1 MKIYELVHM
10 HGAETLAD
18 GRFHYGDCAMLGCF
32 SSAERVAAAIEKYR
46 SIPGFCD
53 YPNGFV
59 VFAHEVEEHAVLVY
73 LANVYIHDA
82 EYEFEYSRN
91 LIRILLNNCTDT
103 IRKHSWNLG
112 VFKNEGDARLAVE
125 VFRQD
130 NSTWWEVD
138 GLIVEWSVD
147 QYTLDEMNCIDGF
160 EY

>member
-59 VFAHEVEEHAVLVY
+59 VLRTKWKSMRCSF
-73 LANVYIHDA
+73 IWPMST
-82 EYEFEYSRN
+82 FTMRN
-91 LIRILLNNCTDT
+91 MNLN
-103 IRKHSWNLG
+103 IANLG
-112 VFKNEGDARLAVE
+112 VF
-125 VFRQD
+125 
-130 NSTWWEVD
+130 
-138 GLIVEWSVD
+138 
-147 QYTLDEMNCIDGF
+147 
-160 EY
+160 

>member
-18 GRFHYGDCAMLGCF
+18 GRFHYGDCAMLGCL

-82 EYEFEYSRN
+82 EYEFE
-91 LIRILLNNCTDT
+91 
-103 IRKHSWNLG
+103 
-112 VFKNEGDARLAVE
+112 
-125 VFRQD
+125 
-130 NSTWWEVD
+130 
-138 GLIVEWSVD
+138 
-147 QYTLDEMNCIDGF
+147 
-160 EY
+160 

>member
-73 LANVYIHDA
+73 LAMSTFTMRNMNLNIVGTSVY
-82 EYEFEYSRN
+82 
-91 LIRILLNNCTDT
+91 L
-103 IRKHSWNLG
+103 KMK
-112 VFKNEGDARLAVE
+112 V
-125 VFRQD
+125 
-130 NSTWWEVD
+130 
-138 GLIVEWSVD
+138 
-147 QYTLDEMNCIDGF
+147 TLDLPSRFSDRIIPRGGK
-160 EY
+160 

>member
-46 SIPGFCD
+46 CIPGFCD

-91 LIRILLNNCTDT
+91 L
-103 IRKHSWNLG
+103 G

-130 NSTWWEVD
+130 NSTRWEVD
-138 GLIVEWSVD
+138 GLIVEWSVG
-147 QYTLDEMNCIDGF
+147 QYTLDEMNCTDGF

>member
-59 VFAHEVEEHAVLVY
+59 VFAHEVEEHAVLV
-73 LANVYIHDA
+73 
-82 EYEFEYSRN
+82 
-91 LIRILLNNCTDT
+91 
-103 IRKHSWNLG
+103 
-112 VFKNEGDARLAVE
+112 
-125 VFRQD
+125 FRQD
-130 NSTWWEVD
+130 NSTRWEVD

-147 QYTLDEMNCIDGF
+147 QYTLDEMNCTDGF

>member
-82 EYEFEYSRN
+82 EYVHKHWQTRTAEYPTPLRGQPAQ
-91 LIRILLNNCTDT
+91 RPQ
-103 IRKHSWNLG
+103 
-112 VFKNEGDARLAVE
+112 
-125 VFRQD
+125 QD
-130 NSTWWEVD
+130 
-138 GLIVEWSVD
+138 
-147 QYTLDEMNCIDGF
+147 
-160 EY
+160 

>member
-59 VFAHEVEEHAVLVY
+59 VFAHEVEEHAVIFLQWMNERMFLLRY
-73 LANVYIHDA
+73 LRGYQC
-82 EYEFEYSRN
+82 Y
-91 LIRILLNNCTDT
+91 LIEIFLFAGMLE
-103 IRKHSWNLG
+103 K
-112 VFKNEGDARLAVE
+112 
-125 VFRQD
+125 
-130 NSTWWEVD
+130 
-138 GLIVEWSVD
+138 
-147 QYTLDEMNCIDGF
+147 
-160 EY
+160 

>member
-1 MKIYELVHM
+1 MAASTTGI
-10 HGAETLAD
+10 A
-18 GRFHYGDCAMLGCF
+18 RC
-32 SSAERVAAAIEKYR
+32 SAAFRRR
-46 SIPGFCD
+46 SGWQQQSKSIIPGFCD

-82 EYEFEYSRN
+82 EYEFEYSQ
-91 LIRILLNNCTDT
+91 
-103 IRKHSWNLG
+103 NLG

>member
-1 MKIYELVHM
+1 MNWC
-10 HGAETLAD
+10 TCT
-18 GRFHYGDCAMLGCF
+18 GRKRWRMAASTTGIARC
-32 SSAERVAAAIEKYR
+32 SAAFRRRSGWQQQSKSIAAFPA
-46 SIPGFCD
+46 F
-53 YPNGFV
+53 
-59 VFAHEVEEHAVLVY
+59 VEEHAVLVY

-82 EYEFEYSRN
+82 EYEFEYSQ
-91 LIRILLNNCTDT
+91 
-103 IRKHSWNLG
+103 NLG

-130 NSTWWEVD
+130 NSTRWEVD

>member
-18 GRFHYGDCAMLGCF
+18 GRFHSGDCAMLGCF

-91 LIRILLNNCTDT
+91 L
-103 IRKHSWNLG
+103 G

-130 NSTWWEVD
+130 NSTRWEAD

-147 QYTLDEMNCIDGF
+147 QYTLDEMNCADGF

>member
-91 LIRILLNNCTDT
+91 L
-103 IRKHSWNLG
+103 G

-138 GLIVEWSVD
+138 GLIVEWSVF
-147 QYTLDEMNCIDGF
+147 Q
-160 EY
+160 

>member
-1 MKIYELVHM
+1 MAVPRRNSACGDHRSHGEKPFVAFRKFIPLVVLLLLALI
-10 HGAETLAD
+10 GAETLAD

-91 LIRILLNNCTDT
+91 L
-103 IRKHSWNLG
+103 G

-130 NSTWWEVD
+130 NSTWWGV
-138 GLIVEWSVD
+138 LTNTRW
-147 QYTLDEMNCIDGF
+147 MK
-160 EY
+160 

>member
-18 GRFHYGDCAMLGCF
+18 GRFILRGLRDARLAFRRRSGWQQQ
-32 SSAERVAAAIEKYR
+32 SEKYR

-82 EYEFEYSRN
+82 EYEFEYSQ
-91 LIRILLNNCTDT
+91 
-103 IRKHSWNLG
+103 NLG

>member
-1 MKIYELVHM
+1 
-10 HGAETLAD
+10 
-18 GRFHYGDCAMLGCF
+18 MLGCF

-91 LIRILLNNCTDT
+91 L
-103 IRKHSWNLG
+103 G
-112 VFKNEGDARLAVE
+112 VFKMKE
-125 VFRQD
+125 
-130 NSTWWEVD
+130 
-138 GLIVEWSVD
+138 
-147 QYTLDEMNCIDGF
+147 TLDLPSRFSGRIIPRGGK
-160 EY
+160 

>member
-73 LANVYIHDA
+73 QPMSTFTMRNMNLNIAGTSVY
-82 EYEFEYSRN
+82 
-91 LIRILLNNCTDT
+91 L
-103 IRKHSWNLG
+103 
-112 VFKNEGDARLAVE
+112 KNEGDARLAVE

-138 GLIVEWSVD
+138 GLIVWSVD